1 MVINNI
7 LYTMINPLGSE
18 VKSCKYLISVIKT
31 AMACVALSHLRAK
44 I

>member
-1 MVINNI
+1 
-7 LYTMINPLGSE
+7 MINPLGSE

-31 AMACVALSHLRAK
+31 ATAYAALSHLRGK